1 MFIFFQSVFSLMSKD
16 EKTYMPAG
24 MGGLMRFGEEE
35 EPIVKIQPKHI
46 VVIVSAII
54 AMEIAGRI
62 LLR

>member
-1 MFIFFQSVFSLMSKD
+1 MSKE

-35 EPIVKIQPKHI
+35 EPIVKIQPKHVI
-46 VVIVSAII
+46 VIVSAII
-54 AMEIAGRI
+54 AFEIAGRL

>member
-1 MFIFFQSVFSLMSKD
+1 MPKD

-35 EPIVKIQPKHI
+35 EPLVKIQPKH
-46 VVIVSAII
+46 VVIVVSAII
-54 AMEIAGRI
+54 AIEIVGRL